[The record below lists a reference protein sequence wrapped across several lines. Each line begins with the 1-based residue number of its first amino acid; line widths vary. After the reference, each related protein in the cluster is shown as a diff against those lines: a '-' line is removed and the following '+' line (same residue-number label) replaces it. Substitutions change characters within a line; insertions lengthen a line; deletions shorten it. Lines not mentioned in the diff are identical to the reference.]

1 MKKVIKFHKA
11 FLACALFSL
20 LVIGFGLFGFFTKGF
35 NFSID
40 FKPGLIE
47 EVRIAP
53 AAMEVS
59 YSGDAN
65 VTVDISNTAI
75 DLVISGVGAENRTQT
90 FTFGQ
95 NATVSAMAQA
105 LSSVEGVTATV
116 LGSANADSYGL
127 YVDSASTTRLSADT
141 KLLLYVPV
149 SGAASIDQIR
159 AAVAS
164 VSDAQVKELG
174 TEESRS
180 FQIRAGVSDDG
191 SSEELLS
198 AIGNGLN
205 AAFGA
210 EKVAVVKTDFVA
222 SSFSKNLAS
231 KSILL
236 ALATM
241 LLIWLYATIRFHWD
255 FALGAIIALLHDV
268 LIMVAFIVWTQTE
281 FSTTTLAGVLT
292 IIGYSINATVVILDR
307 IRENMKLVNTKDFND
322 IIDKSLSDTLARSI
336 ITTVTTLFAAIA
348 LLVFTTGSIQD
359 FAKVL
364 TVGLISGCYS
374 SMFISMGFISFMRRH
389 WEPGEN
395 ANRVRPRK
403 ETAHKFAEQ

>member
-1 MKKVIKFHKA
+1 MKKIIKFHKA
-11 FLACALFSL
+11 FLACAILSL
-20 LVIGFGLFGFFTKGF
+20 LVIGFGLFGFFTKGL

-53 AAMEVS
+53 AAMEVT
-59 YSGDAN
+59 YSGEAN
-65 VTVDISNTAI
+65 VTLDVSNTAI
-75 DLVISGVGAENRTQT
+75 DVVISGVGAENRTQT

-95 NATVSAMAQA
+95 NNTVSLMADA
-105 LSSVEGVTATV
+105 LNTVEGVKATV
-116 LGSANADSYGL
+116 LGSATADSYGL
-127 YVDSASTTRLSADT
+127 YVDSASTTRLSDDA
-141 KLLLYVPV
+141 KVLLYVPV
-149 SGAASIDQIR
+149 NGAATIDQVR
-159 AAVAS
+159 SAVAS

-174 TEESRS
+174 TEDARS
-180 FQIRAGVSDDG
+180 FQIRVGVSDEG

-198 AIGNGLN
+198 SIANGLN
-205 AAFGA
+205 TAFGA

-222 SSFSKNLAS
+222 SSFSQTLAR

-268 LIMVAFIVWTQTE
+268 LILLAFITWTQTE

-292 IIGYSINATVVILDR
+292 IVGYSINATVVILDR
-307 IRENMKLVNTKDFND
+307 VRENMKLVNTKDFND
-322 IIDKSLSDTLARSI
+322 ILDKSLTDTLNRSI

-348 LLVFTTGSIQD
+348 LLVFTTGSIND

-403 ETAHKFAEQ
+403 QTARKFAEQ